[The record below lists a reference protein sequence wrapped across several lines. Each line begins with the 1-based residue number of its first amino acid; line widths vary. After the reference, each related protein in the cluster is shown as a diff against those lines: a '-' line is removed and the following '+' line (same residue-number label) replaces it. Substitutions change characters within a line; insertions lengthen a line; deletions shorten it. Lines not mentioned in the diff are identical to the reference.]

1 LSGSDLSIFDAQ
13 FAINQFSGNKS
24 LLVQI
29 LNKFIQQYQH
39 FDTLISEQLQQEDL
53 QTAKQQLHT
62 LKGVSGNLG
71 MKALYQA
78 CKDLEDSL
86 ANQETDTTLENFLQI
101 FKQTLTLILSFSA
114 KKGTEEIPEAAPEA
128 APEKDE
134 KALLIAALKR
144 NEFIS
149 ESNIQIYG
157 QALDL
162 SSEKLNE
169 LKQAI
174 DNLDYSTAIALLE

>member
-13 FAINQFSGNKS
+13 FAINQFSGNES

-29 LNKFIQQYQH
+29 LEKFIQQYQS

-101 FKQTLTLILSFSA
+101 FKQTLTLVLSFSA
-114 KKGTEEIPEAAPEA
+114 KKATEKPPEAVTK
-128 APEKDE
+128 KDD

-149 ESNIQIYG
+149 ESKLQSYG
-157 QALDL
+157 QTLDL
-162 SSEKLNE
+162 SSEKLDE

-174 DNLDYSTAIALLE
+174 DNLDYTNAIALLE